1 MAINFMD
8 ILSVPCGISGWGMS
22 RFMLVCEKE
31 RVEGEE
37 NSLWENESLRGN
49 EQKKDSEIFL
59 CIFG

>member
-8 ILSVPCGISGWGMS
+8 ILSVPCRISGWGMS
-22 RFMLVCEKE
+22 MFMLVCEKE

-37 NSLWENESLRGN
+37 NNLWENESLRGN